1 MPPDVVTPELFEDVR
16 TELKSSLSENA
27 FKTWIAPI
35 AFVGSEPG
43 RVTLM
48 VPSSFV
54 QGWVNRVYAAR
65 IKHALTTR
73 LGAGVDV
80 VILAEAAATPATP
93 PSVARGEVYPVTLA
107 TGDYAPTTRP
117 AGGARVEGGMSLV
130 PHYTFEH
137 FIVGPHNQLAVAA
150 GLSIATTGTRA
161 YNPLFIHGRVGLGK
175 THLLQAICHGV
186 MARNPDTRILYV
198 SCEQFVNQ
206 FIAAVERGNLETFRA
221 KYRQP
226 DILVVDDIHFLAGKD
241 RTAEEFFHTFNAL
254 HSNNRQIIL
263 SSDSPPMEI
272 PSLSERLVSRF
283 KQGMMAELEPPL
295 LETRVQLVHRKALSQ
310 GIDLPQDIAQVI
322 AETIQNNV
330 RELEGAVTKVVA
342 TSMLLGRPVTMELAK
357 QALSGLVS
365 DRPKR
370 VTIDDIVAVVS
381 ERVGMR
387 RADLQSKRRTKPLT
401 EARQLC
407 MFLARQLT
415 RLSLEE
421 TGAYFGGRDHS
432 TVLYSIERV
441 ETRMG
446 ESPDFRKMVENLQS
460 SLSSGNRG

>member
-16 TELKSSLSENA
+16 LELKSSLPENSY
-27 FKTWIAPI
+27 KTWIAPI
-35 AFVGSEPG
+35 SFVGAELG
-43 RVTLM
+43 KVTLM
-48 VPSSFV
+48 APTAFV
-54 QGWVNRVYAAR
+54 RDWVQRSYSTR
-65 IKHALTTR
+65 IKQALATR
-73 LGAGVDV
+73 AGGIIEIF
-80 VILAEAAATPATP
+80 ILAESSAVAPTTPSA
-93 PSVARGEVYPVTLA
+93 ARGEVYPVTLA
-107 TGDYAPTTRP
+107 TGEYTAPARP

-130 PHYTFEH
+130 PHYTFEN
-137 FIVGPHNQLAVAA
+137 FIVGLHNQLAVAA
-150 GLSIATTGTRA
+150 GMSIANTGTRA

-186 MARNPDTRILYV
+186 LARNPDTRILYV

-206 FIAAVERGNLETFRA
+206 FITAVERGSLEAFRS

-226 DILVVDDIHFLAGKD
+226 DVLVVDDIHFLAGKD

-254 HSNNRQIIL
+254 HTNNRQIIL
-263 SSDSPPMEI
+263 SSDSPPTEI

-283 KQGMMAELEPPL
+283 KQGMTAELEPPL
-295 LETRVQLVHRKALSQ
+295 LETRVQLVLRKASQ
-310 GIDLPQDIAQVI
+310 QGVELPPEIAQVI
-322 AETIQNNV
+322 AETIQTNV

-342 TSMLLGRPVTMELAK
+342 TSILLAKPVTMELAR
-357 QALSGLVS
+357 QALSGLIS
-365 DRPKR
+365 DRPRR
-370 VTIDDIVAVVS
+370 VTIDDIVAIVS

-407 MFLARQLT
+407 MHLARQLT

-421 TGAYFGGRDHS
+421 IGAYFGGRDHS

-441 ETRMG
+441 ECRMA
-446 ESPDFRKMVENLQS
+446 ESPDYKKMLDNL
-460 SLSSGNRG
+460 LAMLASGSRG